1 MCHVSKR
8 GKNDIYIV
16 YYISTVVTSKN
27 CTLPRCLSVL
37 QFNFLVTKMSILRI
51 SDLVDILWHLR
62 LFAFFSNS
70 GCFSW
75 LFLRHGIMTSTST
88 LKTTHFFFHHK
99 KPAFSSKDSN
109 LLASLQVS
117 DPKACKSWSSV
128 KMRWNWWWKITVQIT
143 RCLRPGTH
151 FAFINTTTGCFFRSA
166 SLPARISSDT
176 SKDIVSMV
184 WFFVWLSHS
193 HVTVDGSEIRRSPA
207 EVGNLSPWFY
217 QGFCDH
223 PRWLALGFL
232 NHQQITSELSWPSLA
247 AKCWTSRRRMELSQA
262 I

>member
-1 MCHVSKR
+1 MSCVKK
-8 GKNDIYIV
+8 GENDIYIV
-16 YYISTVVTSKN
+16 YYIATVVTSKN

-88 LKTTHFFFHHK
+88 LKTTHFFPPQKARLLLERLQSAGF
-99 KPAFSSKDSN
+99 PTSKWS
-109 LLASLQVS
+109 
-117 DPKACKSWSSV
+117 KSMQKLELCENEV
-128 KMRWNWWWKITVQIT
+128 KLVMKITVQNHEVLAQDDAL
-143 RCLRPGTH
+143 CLNQYYYPAVFFGQRAYQH
-151 FAFINTTTGCFFRSA
+151 AFHQTPPKTLYQWSGFFLVEP
-166 SLPARISSDT
+166 LP
-176 SKDIVSMV
+176 
-184 WFFVWLSHS
+184 F
-193 HVTVDGSEIRRSPA
+193 TVDGSEIRRSPA
-207 EVGNLSPWFY
+207 DVGNLSPWFY

-232 NHQQITSELSWPSLA
+232 NHQQITSESSWPSLPA
-247 AKCWTSRRRMELSQA
+247 SSCWTSRRRMELSQA